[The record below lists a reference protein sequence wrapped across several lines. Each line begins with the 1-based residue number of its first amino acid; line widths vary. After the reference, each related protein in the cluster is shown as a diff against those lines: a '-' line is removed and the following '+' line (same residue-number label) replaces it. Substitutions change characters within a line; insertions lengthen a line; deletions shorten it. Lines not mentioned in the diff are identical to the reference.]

1 MRDMNIHN
9 SLHESQILEGEKVFL
24 AGEAVLYSVAE
35 VRIEKIEKNYLK
47 NFSKTVDF
55 LKKVRYINSRLK
67 EADCFAGVSEWQ
79 TRQTQNLL
87 CSRTC
92 GFKSRRRHSLA
103 GASA

>member
-55 LKKVRYINSRLK
+55 LKKV
-67 EADCFAGVSEWQ
+67 
-79 TRQTQNLL
+79 
-87 CSRTC
+87 
-92 GFKSRRRHSLA
+92 
-103 GASA
+103 